1 MILGTYRVKVVKVV
15 NSLDLGS
22 ALLETLSKDQSAQA
36 RLVTVG
42 DRSQRSHGVTGKWG
56 TVNSVFRNYPLI
68 LLDLCTLR

>member
-1 MILGTYRVKVVKVV
+1 MILGTYMVKVVLVV

-22 ALLETLSKDQSAQA
+22 ALLETVSKDQSVQA
-36 RLVTVG
+36 RLVRVG

-56 TVNSVFRNYPLI
+56 TVNSLFRNYPLI